1 MTAKLNLATI
11 CVYYKFMNKLISGIQ
26 PTGRIHLGNYLG
38 AVKNWVELQNQY
50 NCSFFIAD
58 LHAITT
64 EIKPED
70 LKKQTFDLVVDLLAL
85 GINPKKSILFKQS
98 EMIGHTEL
106 AWIFNC
112 LTPIAELERMT
123 QFKDKSAKQVGN
135 VNAGLLTYPSLM
147 AADIL
152 LYQAEYI
159 PVGEDQVQHLELT
172 RIIARKFNNRYSKFF
187 PEVKPVLSPAKRVM
201 SLNDP
206 NKKMSKSL
214 GEASYIAIR
223 DDAKTISKKIKK
235 AVTDE
240 QGVKNL
246 LELYS
251 YFGTKEQNDKML
263 KASKNNSLMN
273 SELKTELSSAIVEFL
288 KPIQAKIKYYQAHP
302 KEVEKI
308 LNDGAKKAQ
317 KMADKN
323 LKEIKKI
330 VGLSK

>member
-1 MTAKLNLATI
+1 MD
-11 CVYYKFMNKLISGIQ
+11 KLISGIK
-26 PTGRIHLGNYLG
+26 PTGKMHLGNYLG
-38 AVKNWVELQNQY
+38 AVKNWVELQKQY
-50 NCSFFIAD
+50 QCSFFIAD
-58 LHAITT
+58 LHALTI
-64 EIKPED
+64 EINQQT
-70 LKKQTFDLVVDLLAL
+70 LQQQTFDLAVDLLAI

-98 EMIGHTEL
+98 NIVGHTEL

-123 QFKDKSAKQVGN
+123 QFKDKSVKQENN

-172 RIIARKFNNRYSKFF
+172 RIIARKFNNRYGKFF
-187 PEVKPVLSPAKRVM
+187 PEVKPVLSPAKRLM
-201 SLNDP
+201 SLNDS

-223 DDAKTISKKIKK
+223 DDAETINKKIKK

-251 YFGTKEQNDKML
+251 YFGTQTQTDKMTKAL
-263 KASKNNSLMN
+263 KAGELMN
-273 SELKTELSSAIVEFL
+273 SELKDELSKTIITFL
-288 KPIQAKIKYYQAHP
+288 TPIQEKIKYYQAHP

-317 KMADKN
+317 KIADKN
-323 LKEIKKI
+323 LKEIKSI
-330 VGLSK
+330 VGLNK

>member
-1 MTAKLNLATI
+1 
-11 CVYYKFMNKLISGIQ
+11 MNKLISGIK
-26 PTGRIHLGNYLG
+26 PTGHMHLGNYLG

-50 NCSFFIAD
+50 DCSFFIAD
-58 LHAITT
+58 LHAITI
-64 EIKPED
+64 EIKPND

-98 EMIGHTEL
+98 DVIGHTEL

-112 LTPIAELERMT
+112 LLPVSELERMT
-123 QFKDKSAKQVGN
+123 QFKDENINKKNN

-152 LYQAEYI
+152 LYLAEYI

-172 RIIARKFNNRYSKFF
+172 RIIARKFNNRYGKFF
-187 PEVKPVLSPAKRVM
+187 PEVKPVLSPAKRLM

-206 NKKMSKSL
+206 GKKMSKSL
-214 GEASYIAIR
+214 GESSYIAIR
-223 DDAKTISKKIKK
+223 DDAETISKKIKK

-251 YFGTKEQNDKML
+251 YFGDQKIYSKMATDSQNGK
-263 KASKNNSLMN
+263 LMN
-273 SELKTELSSAIVEFL
+273 TELKDELTKAILEFL
-288 KPIQAKIKYYQAHP
+288 KPIQEKIKYYQAHP

-308 LNDGAKKAQ
+308 LDDGAKKAQ
-317 KMADKN
+317 KIADKN
-323 LKEIKKI
+323 LKEIKHLI
-330 VGLSK
+330 GLNK

>member
-1 MTAKLNLATI
+1 MT
-11 CVYYKFMNKLISGIQ
+11 KLISGIK
-26 PTGRIHLGNYLG
+26 PTGRMHLGNYLG

-58 LHAITT
+58 LHAITI

-70 LKKQTFDLVVDLLAL
+70 LKKQTFDLAVDLLAI
-85 GINPKKSILFKQS
+85 GVNPKKSILFKQS
-98 EMIGHTEL
+98 DIVGHTEL

-112 LTPIAELERMT
+112 LLPVSELERMT
-123 QFKDKSAKQVGN
+123 QFKDESLNKKNN

-147 AADIL
+147 TADIL
-152 LYQAEYI
+152 LYLAEYI

-172 RIIARKFNNRYSKFF
+172 RIIARKFNNRYGKFF
-187 PEVKPVLSPAKRVM
+187 PEVKPVLSPARRVM
-201 SLNDP
+201 SLNDS

-214 GEASYIAIR
+214 GEASYIAIE
-223 DDAKTISKKIKK
+223 DDADTINSKIKK

-251 YFGTKEQNDKML
+251 YFGSKEKYSTML
-263 KASKNNSLMN
+263 KASSNNTLMN
-273 SELKTELSSAIVEFL
+273 SELKTELSNEIIKFL
-288 KPIQAKIKYYQAHP
+288 APIQAKIKYYKTRP

-317 KMADKN
+317 KIADKN